1 MNYSA
6 KRKKQEMHLP
16 IFLHTKTQ
24 ATSIDNQKHGENQR
38 YREMAQEEEEIDAH
52 PWGIQLSRD

>member
-1 MNYSA
+1 
-6 KRKKQEMHLP
+6 MHLP

-24 ATSIDNQKHGENQR
+24 ATSIDNQKHRENQR
-38 YREMAQEEEEIDAH
+38 YREMAQEEEETDAH